1 MSASMGRHELRERIF
16 KLLFRIEFNDISD
29 MPEQVRLFFQDDDNE
44 MSEKNAEYVEKK
56 YEAVL
61 AKKAELD
68 KLISENME
76 KWDITRIGKVELSI
90 MRLGVYEILFDDD
103 IPVNVAMDEA
113 IELAKEYGQDNSGA
127 FVNAVLSKI
136 AKGNEK

>member
-1 MSASMGRHELRERIF
+1 MGRHELRERIF